1 LSVRAANESP
11 PSRIEAKTS
20 PPGRARILTALKALL
35 KEKEFSAITWADIAR
50 TAGVNEGL
58 IYRYFKDSRNLLHE
72 ALREY
77 LEPYVALV
85 ERDTKGIEG
94 VYNKLRRLIWSHF
107 DIYHSDRVFA
117 RILLLEVR
125 NYPGYFQSDT
135 YRLVKRYAKIIL
147 DIIQEG
153 VDKGEIRDDISP
165 RLLMQAVLGCMEHFC
180 LPAIIFGR
188 EMRPD
193 HLTEELCK
201 ILFEGSMKGG
211 RK

>member
-1 LSVRAANESP
+1 MPERPVNESP
-11 PSRIEAKTS
+11 PIRTEAKSS
-20 PPGRARILTALKALL
+20 PPGRARILTALKTLL
-35 KEKEFSAITWADIAR
+35 KDKEFSAITWADIAR

-94 VYNKLRRLIWSHF
+94 ARNKLRRLIWSHF

-135 YRLVKRYAKIIL
+135 YLLVKRYARIIL
-147 DIIQEG
+147 DIIYEG
-153 VDKGEIRDDISP
+153 VAKGEIRDDISP

-193 HLTEELCK
+193 DLTEDLCK
-201 ILFEGSMKGG
+201 ILFGGSMKGG